1 MNMTNDM
8 RLDAI
13 ELALK
18 VKKIELDRHLLKVIV
33 DIVDLVNEKGHKLT
47 IKDLKP

>member
-1 MNMTNDM
+1 MTDEM

-18 VKKIELDRHLLKVIV
+18 VKSIELDRHLLKI
-33 DIVDLVNEKGHKLT
+33 IIKMVDLVNEKGNKLT

>member
-1 MNMTNDM
+1 MTNEM

-18 VKKIELDRHLLKVIV
+18 IKTIELDRYLLKVVIQ
-33 DIVDLVNEKGHKLT
+33 IVDLVNEKGNKLT

>member
-1 MNMTNDM
+1 MTNDM

-18 VKKIELDRHLLKVIV
+18 VKKIELDRHILKVIV

>member
-1 MNMTNDM
+1 MTDEM

-18 VKKIELDRHLLKVIV
+18 IKTIELDRYLLKVVIQ
-33 DIVDLVNEKGHKLT
+33 IVDLVNEKGNKLT

>member
-1 MNMTNDM
+1 MTNEM

-18 VKKIELDRHLLKVIV
+18 VKRIELDRHLLQVLV
-33 DIVDLVNEKGHKLT
+33 QIVDLVNYKGHNLT
-47 IKDLKP
+47 IKDLKS

>member
-1 MNMTNDM
+1 MTNDM

-33 DIVDLVNEKGHKLT
+33 GIVDLVNEKGHKLT

>member
-1 MNMTNDM
+1 MTDEM

-18 VKKIELDRHLLKVIV
+18 VKTIELDRYLLKVVIQ
-33 DIVDLVNEKGHKLT
+33 IVDLVNEKGNKLT
-47 IKDLKP
+47 IKDLKL

>member
-1 MNMTNDM
+1 MTNDM

-18 VKKIELDRHLLKVIV
+18 VKKIELDRHLLKIIV